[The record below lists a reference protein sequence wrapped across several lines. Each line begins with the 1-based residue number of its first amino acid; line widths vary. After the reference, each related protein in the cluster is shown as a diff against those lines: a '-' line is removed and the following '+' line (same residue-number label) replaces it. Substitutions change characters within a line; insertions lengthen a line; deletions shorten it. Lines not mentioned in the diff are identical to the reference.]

1 MATIEF
7 VDTPLTAENRFALEQ
22 AARQLPGDW
31 HLWILSTAAP
41 CWLEIRV
48 QGALIQEVF
57 GSPAITKTVV
67 AEEFADLL
75 LALEELRS
83 AFAAVAPAPC
93 EVRRARHE
101 LDTSGDHGDDPGRPR
116 PL

>member
-1 MATIEF
+1 MATIAF
-7 VDTPLTAENRFALEQ
+7 VDTPLTVENRAALEQ

-67 AEEFADLL
+67 AEDFGDLL

-83 AFAAVAPAPC
+83 AFDVVPPPVSIEPA
-93 EVRRARHE
+93 RRQCDA
-101 LDTSGDHGDDPGRPR
+101 SGDHGDRPGATQ